1 MVMKDEILVCVTS
14 FFEVVTLFILFHIFC
29 IYLIKD
35 GHVILGI
42 AVWLL
47 ALFLIIC
54 CFTYYSC
61 FHKIKQSSVGDS
73 DTESSKG
80 TSVNPNR
87 DAIDRFSAQPSSI
100 SIPLAPEAHS
110 GVIFL
115 N

>member
-1 MVMKDEILVCVTS
+1 MAMKDEILVCVTS

-47 ALFLIIC
+47 ALFLIC
-54 CFTYYSC
+54 CYAYYSC
-61 FHKIKQSSVGDS
+61 FHKIKQSSVVDS
-73 DTESSKG
+73 ETQSSKR

-87 DAIDRFSAQPSSI
+87 DATNRFSAQPSSI